1 MITTDTRSAA
11 ARLLRRVATDEHAG
25 AGARLHCLSAADLL
39 DPTTGPL
46 DTSTLADP
54 GRLVRDALRRLAGL
68 PAAEFTAPIVA
79 ATVHARQALRELD
92 TGDGD
97 LAV

>member
-1 MITTDTRSAA
+1 MITTDTRNAA
-11 ARLLRRVATDEHAG
+11 AHLLRHVATHEHAG

-46 DTSTLADP
+46 DASTLADP
-54 GRLVRDALRRLAGL
+54 GRLVRDALRLLAAL
-68 PAAEFTAPIVA
+68 PAAEFTAQIAA
-79 ATVHARQALRELD
+79 ATVHARRALRELD

-97 LAV
+97 LAG